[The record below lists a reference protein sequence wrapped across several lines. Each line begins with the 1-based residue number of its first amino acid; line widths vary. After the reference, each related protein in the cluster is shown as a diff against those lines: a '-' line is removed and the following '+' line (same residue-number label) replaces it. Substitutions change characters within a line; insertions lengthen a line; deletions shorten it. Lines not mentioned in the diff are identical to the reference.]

1 MIAAMGDRRAR
12 IVLVTISDSF
22 GTTIEAIA
30 EESALDI
37 ERWSPDGDQPLP
49 GGAEAVLLLAGGEE
63 TAALDL
69 LAELP
74 TDGAAVYVIG
84 SSTDHRVAT
93 ALLKGG
99 ASEYFALPQDTD
111 VVRRTLDRLARQET
125 ERQAADSFADA
136 ERGSVGFASVVGQS
150 AAISRVVEQARRVAR
165 HDNVTILIE
174 GETGTGKEVLARAIH
189 YHGPRAAGPFVEVN
203 CTAIPD
209 NLLESELFGHER
221 GSFTGAIAA
230 KQGLFELAHG
240 GTLLLDEIGHLPL
253 ELQAKLLRALESR
266 EIRRVGGNKT
276 RAVDVR
282 VLAAT
287 HVRLSQAVARGEF
300 REDLFY
306 RLNVVSLRVPP
317 LREREGDIEL
327 LAERFVSDLATHHGL
342 PLPALTPEVH
352 SALRG
357 HQWPGNVRELRNA
370 IERALVL
377 SPPGT
382 LELDELW
389 LEKDDRPVGEGAE
402 SLLPFPA
409 PLESI
414 IRAAVAAMVELTQG
428 NKSEAARMLGI
439 SRPRLQRWLGEDA
452 DGPADQ

>member
-1 MIAAMGDRRAR
+1 M
-12 IVLVTISDSF
+12 
-22 GTTIEAIA
+22 
-30 EESALDI
+30 
-37 ERWSPDGDQPLP
+37 
-49 GGAEAVLLLAGGEE
+49 
-63 TAALDL
+63 
-69 LAELP
+69 
-74 TDGAAVYVIG
+74 
-84 SSTDHRVAT
+84 
-93 ALLKGG
+93 
-99 ASEYFALPQDTD
+99 
-111 VVRRTLDRLARQET
+111 
-125 ERQAADSFADA
+125 
-136 ERGSVGFASVVGQS
+136 
-150 AAISRVVEQARRVAR
+150 
-165 HDNVTILIE
+165 
-174 GETGTGKEVLARAIH
+174 
-189 YHGPRAAGPFVEVN
+189 
-203 CTAIPD
+203 
-209 NLLESELFGHER
+209 
-221 GSFTGAIAA
+221 
-230 KQGLFELAHG
+230 
-240 GTLLLDEIGHLPL
+240 LDEIGHLPL

-327 LAERFVSDLATHHGL
+327 LAERFVSDLARHHGL
-342 PLPALTPEVH
+342 PVPALTPEVH

-370 IERALVL
+370 IERTLVL

>member
-1 MIAAMGDRRAR
+1 MTEGRKR
-12 IVLVTISDSF
+12 IVLVTLSDSF
-22 GTTIEAIA
+22 SATIGTMA
-30 EESALDI
+30 EESALAVDK
-37 ERWSPDGDQPLP
+37 WTP
-49 GGAEAVLLLAGGEE
+49 GGDRPWPENTCAVWIMAGGEE
-63 TAALDL
+63 TAALDV
-69 LAELP
+69 LADLP
-74 TDGAAVYVIG
+74 TNGLAIFVVGA
-84 SSTDHRVAT
+84 STEHRVAA

-99 ASEYFALPQDTD
+99 AADYFALPEDTD
-111 VVRRTLDRLARQET
+111 VVRRTLDRLSRQEE

-136 ERGSVGFASVVGQS
+136 ERGSVGFANVIGQS
-150 AAISRVVEQARRVAR
+150 DSIRRVIEKAKRVAR

-203 CTAIPD
+203 CTAIPE

-221 GSFTGAIAA
+221 GSFTGAIAT

-287 HVRLSQAVARGEF
+287 HVRLSQAMARGEF

-317 LREREGDIEL
+317 LRERNGDIEL
-327 LAERFVSDLATHHGL
+327 LAERFVSDLASHHGL
-342 PLPALTPEVH
+342 PVPALTPEVH
-352 SALRG
+352 SALRS

-382 LELDELW
+382 LDLDELW
-389 LEKDDRPVGEGAE
+389 LERDDRPVGEGTE

-414 IRAAVAAMVELTQG
+414 IRAAVAAMVELTRG

-439 SRPRLQRWLGEDA
+439 SRPRLQRWLGEGDDA
-452 DGPADQ
+452 DGPTDR

>member
-1 MIAAMGDRRAR
+1 MADRRAR
-12 IVLVTISDSF
+12 IVLVTLSDSF
-22 GTTIEAIA
+22 SSTIEAMA
-30 EESALDI
+30 QEAALDI
-37 ERWSPDGDQPLP
+37 ERWTPEGDQSWP
-49 GGAEAVLLLAGGEE
+49 GAAGAVWLLAGGEE

-74 TDGAAVYVIG
+74 TDGAAVFVIG
-84 SSTDHRVAT
+84 SSTEHRVAA

-99 ASEYFALPQDTD
+99 ASDYFALPGDTD
-111 VVRRTLDRLARQET
+111 VVRRTLDRLARHEE
-125 ERQAADSFADA
+125 ERQAADNFADA
-136 ERGSVGFASVVGQS
+136 ERGSVGFASVIGES
-150 AAISRVVEQARRVAR
+150 AAIRRVVEQAKRVAQ

-189 YHGPRAAGPFVEVN
+189 YHGPRASGPFVEVN

-209 NLLESELFGHER
+209 NLIESELFGHER

-253 ELQAKLLRALESR
+253 ELQAKLLRALETR
-266 EIRRVGGNKT
+266 EIRRVGGTKT

-317 LREREGDIEL
+317 LRDREGDIEL
-327 LAERFVSDLATHHGL
+327 LAGRFLSDLATQHGL
-342 PLPALTPEVH
+342 PTPVLSPEVR

-377 SPPGT
+377 SPPGA
-382 LELDELW
+382 LELDQLW
-389 LEKDDRPVGEGAE
+389 LERDDIPAGDRADG
-402 SLLPFPA
+402 LLPFPA
-409 PLESI
+409 PLENI
-414 IRAAVAAMVELTQG
+414 IRAAVAAMVELTRG

-439 SRPRLQRWLGEDA
+439 SRPRLQRWLGEDSN
-452 DGPADQ
+452 GPTEQ

>member
-1 MIAAMGDRRAR
+1 MPSHKRFCSFASVVMLNLFLASSLVAQQDDVFPFTFPHDVKVSNAATDFSYLNESPAGSDGFVR
-12 IVLVTISDSF
+12 IVDGHFANDKGRLRIWGVNFCF
-22 GTTIEAIA
+22 GAN
-30 EESALDI
+30 
-37 ERWSPDGDQPLP
+37 
-49 GGAEAVLLLAGGEE
+49 
-63 TAALDL
+63 
-69 LAELP
+69 
-74 TDGAAVYVIG
+74 
-84 SSTDHRVAT
+84 
-93 ALLKGG
+93 
-99 ASEYFALPQDTD
+99 FPQH
-111 VVRRTLDRLARQET
+111 
-125 ERQAADSFADA
+125 ADA
-136 ERGSVGFASVVGQS
+136 ERESVGFASVIGQS
-150 AAISRVVEQARRVAR
+150 DAICRVIDQAKRVAR

-203 CTAIPD
+203 CTAIPE

-221 GSFTGAIAA
+221 GSFTGAIAT

-287 HVRLSQAVARGEF
+287 HVRLSQAMARGEF

-317 LREREGDIEL
+317 LRERNGDIEL
-327 LAERFVSDLATHHGL
+327 LAERFVSDLASHHGL
-342 PLPALTPEVH
+342 PVPALTPEVH
-352 SALRG
+352 SALRS

-382 LELDELW
+382 LDLDELW
-389 LEKDDRPVGEGAE
+389 LERDDRPVGEGTE

-414 IRAAVAAMVELTQG
+414 IRAAVAAMVELTRG

-439 SRPRLQRWLGEDA
+439 SRPRLQRWLGEGDDA
-452 DGPADQ
+452 DGPTDR

>member
-1 MIAAMGDRRAR
+1 MADSRAR
-12 IVLVTISDSF
+12 IVLVTLSDSF
-22 GTTIEAIA
+22 SSTIEAMA
-30 EESALDI
+30 QDAALDI
-37 ERWSPDGDQPLP
+37 DRWTPEGDHSWPD
-49 GGAEAVLLLAGGEE
+49 ATAAVWLLAGGEE

-74 TDGAAVYVIG
+74 TNGASVFVIG
-84 SSTDHRVAT
+84 SSTDHRVAA

-99 ASEYFALPQDTD
+99 ASDYFALPGDAD
-111 VVRRTLDRLARQET
+111 VVRRTLDRLVQQEG

-136 ERGSVGFASVVGQS
+136 ERGSVGFASVIGES
-150 AAISRVVEQARRVAR
+150 AAIRRVVEQAKRVAR

-209 NLLESELFGHER
+209 NLIESELFGHER

-240 GTLLLDEIGHLPL
+240 GTLLLDEIGHLPI
-253 ELQAKLLRALESR
+253 ELQAKLLRALETR
-266 EIRRVGGNKT
+266 EIRRVGGTKT
-276 RAVDVR
+276 RTVDVR
-282 VLAAT
+282 VMAAT
-287 HVRLSQAVARGEF
+287 HVRLAQAVARGEF

-317 LREREGDIEL
+317 LRDREGDVEL
-327 LAERFVSDLATHHGL
+327 LAGRFVSDLATRHGL
-342 PLPALTPEVH
+342 PTPALSPEVL

-357 HQWPGNVRELRNA
+357 HPWPGNVRELRNA

-382 LELDELW
+382 LELEQLW
-389 LEKDDRPVGEGAE
+389 LERDDIPAGDRAD

-409 PLESI
+409 PLENI
-414 IRAAVAAMVELTQG
+414 IRAAVAAMVELTRG

-439 SRPRLQRWLGEDA
+439 SRPRLQRWLGEDTN
-452 DGPADQ
+452 GPTDQ

>member
-1 MIAAMGDRRAR
+1 MADSGNR

-22 GTTIEAIA
+22 VETIDAMLEDSGLGI
-30 EESALDI
+30 D
-37 ERWSPDGDQPLP
+37 RWTPDGEQPWP
-49 GGAEAVLLLAGGEE
+49 GSPGAVWLLAGGEE

-69 LAELP
+69 LGELP
-74 TDGAAVYVIG
+74 TGDATVCVIG
-84 SSTDHRVAT
+84 SSTEHRVT
-93 ALLKGG
+93 AAFLKGG
-99 ASEYFALPQDTD
+99 ASDYFALPGDTD
-111 VVRRTLDRLARQET
+111 VVRRTLDRLAQQED
-125 ERQAADSFADA
+125 ERQAADSFADD
-136 ERGSVGFASVVGQS
+136 ERESVGFASVVGAS
-150 AAISRVVEQARRVAR
+150 AAIRRVVDQSKRVAQ

-253 ELQAKLLRALESR
+253 ELQAKLLRALETR

-306 RLNVVSLRVPP
+306 RLNVVSLRLPP

-327 LAERFVSDLATHHGL
+327 LAERFASDLAAHHGL
-342 PLPALTPEVH
+342 PVPSLSPEVR
-352 SALRG
+352 SALRS

-370 IERALVL
+370 IERAMVL

-382 LELDELW
+382 LEVDELW
-389 LEKDDRPVGEGAE
+389 LERDERPVGDGAE
-402 SLLPFPA
+402 GLLPFPA

-439 SRPRLQRWLGEDA
+439 SRPRLQRWLGEDTNETT
-452 DGPADQ
+452 DQ